1 MASAVRGEKCGRSL
15 IRELIVIL
23 ALVSMAGES
32 KASPFDPNFMIEGVQ
47 SEVVNP
53 FNRTIFNRFN
63 LTEEQILDIQ
73 NRSNPNLRDNT
84 GPSSNQ
90 YLQQVATHR
99 LIYTLSYNP
108 RLNDIAKRVQKA
120 ISNDPSVSVS
130 KEKAGF
136 PICEGE
142 TTRPEEWQLGNNVT
156 LQFASSVFI
165 SNNDDRLSSAL
176 LRLYKT
182 NPGQARDQNPGQV
195 PAQPVSTETP
205 GSTSPNCAEQP
216 PVGPQI
222 RVTVSIVLQ
231 QRKKQRKKR
240 TCNTAMLSSSAT
252 GWVEID
258 VKCALA
264 YWEQQH
270 RQNPRQQQPHLT
282 SSVVGIL
289 MIEVHDD
296 EENPLKPGLYFE
308 PPTCEQAEIAVPWSV
323 YRTEPFKSHLASW
336 TLPRKPRLDILFNG
350 SNSIKSIY
358 NTPKSKTYIEST
370 TSNSPTID
378 NQLDESGEY
387 ESQQR
392 GRTHLHH
399 RRHHHSHQ
407 QPESDSESAQLEA
420 EIEAEELMSSASNS
434 EQQMEPI
441 SNHHRHRTGHHHPH
455 QLHQHHQHHH
465 RHPKHHKIPTHKQ
478 E

>member
-1 MASAVRGEKCGRSL
+1 MANAMRGKRCGRSR
-15 IRELIVIL
+15 IRELILIL
-23 ALVSMAGES
+23 SLITMAGDS
-32 KASPFDPNFMIEGVQ
+32 RATPFDPSFFIEGVQ

-53 FNRTIFNRFN
+53 FNRTILNRFN
-63 LTEEQILDIQ
+63 LTEEQILSIQ
-73 NRSNPNLRDNT
+73 NRSNPNMRDDS
-84 GPSSNQ
+84 GQSSNQQ
-90 YLQQVATHR
+90 YLQQVATQ
-99 LIYTLSYNP
+99 
-108 RLNDIAKRVQKA
+108 RLNDIFKRVQKA
-120 ISNDPSVSVS
+120 ISNEPNGSVS

-136 PICEGE
+136 PICNAE
-142 TTRPEEWQLGNNVT
+142 TTSSEDWSQGNNVT

-182 NPGQARDQNPGQV
+182 NPGQTREQNPGQV
-195 PAQPVSTETP
+195 SAQPISTENP
-205 GSTSPNCAEQP
+205 GSTAPNCAEQP

-222 RVTVSIVLQ
+222 RVTVSIVHQ

-240 TCNTAMLSSSAT
+240 TCNTAMLSSSST

-270 RQNPRQQQPHLT
+270 RQQLRQQQPLQPQLT
-282 SSVVGIL
+282 ASVVGIL

-296 EENPLKPGLYFE
+296 EENLLRPGLYFA
-308 PPTCEQAEIAVPWSV
+308 PPTCDQADIAVPWSV

-336 TLPRKPRLDILFNG
+336 TLPRKPRLDISFNG
-350 SNSIKSIY
+350 SNSMKSTY
-358 NTPKSKTYIEST
+358 NTPKSRAFIEST

-378 NQLDESGEY
+378 NQLDESGEH
-387 ESQQR
+387 ESQHQQIQR
-392 GRTHLHH
+392 VNLVHH
-399 RRHHHSHQ
+399 RRHHHNHQ

-420 EIEAEELMSSASNS
+420 EIEATELMSSASNS

-441 SNHHRHRTGHHHPH
+441 SNHHRHRTGQHHPH
-455 QLHQHHQHHH
+455 QLHQHQHHHH
-465 RHPKHHKIPTHKQ
+465 RHTKHHRIPAHKL

>member
-1 MASAVRGEKCGRSL
+1 MSSLYLRGDIGPH
-15 IRELIVIL
+15 IRISI
-23 ALVSMAGES
+23 AM
-32 KASPFDPNFMIEGVQ
+32 
-47 SEVVNP
+47 
-53 FNRTIFNRFN
+53 
-63 LTEEQILDIQ
+63 
-73 NRSNPNLRDNT
+73 
-84 GPSSNQ
+84 
-90 YLQQVATHR
+90 
-99 LIYTLSYNP
+99 
-108 RLNDIAKRVQKA
+108 RLNDIFKRVQKA
-120 ISNDPSVSVS
+120 ISNEPNGSAS

-136 PICEGE
+136 PICNAE
-142 TTRPEEWQLGNNVT
+142 TTNPEQWSLGNNVT

-182 NPGQARDQNPGQV
+182 NPGQTREHNPGQAS
-195 PAQPVSTETP
+195 AQPISTENP
-205 GSTSPNCAEQP
+205 GNTAPNCAEQP

-222 RVTVSIVLQ
+222 RVTVSIVHQ
-231 QRKKQRKKR
+231 QRKKRKLERKKR
-240 TCNTAMLSSSAT
+240 TCNTAMLSSSST

-270 RQNPRQQQPHLT
+270 RQQLRQQQPLQPQLAA
-282 SSVVGIL
+282 SVVGIL

-296 EENPLKPGLYFE
+296 EENLLRPGLYFA
-308 PPTCEQAEIAVPWSV
+308 PPTCDQADIAVPWSV

-336 TLPRKPRLDILFNG
+336 TLPRKPRLDIFFNG
-350 SNSIKSIY
+350 SNSMKSSY
-358 NTPKSKTYIEST
+358 NTPKSRAFIEST

-378 NQLDESGEY
+378 NQLDESGDY
-387 ESQQR
+387 DSQQR
-392 GRTHLHH
+392 AHSQLVHH
-399 RRHHHSHQ
+399 RRHHHNHQ
-407 QPESDSESAQLEA
+407 QPESESESAQLEA

-455 QLHQHHQHHH
+455 HQLHQHHHHHH
-465 RHPKHHKIPTHKQ
+465 RHTKHHRIPAHKQ

>member
-1 MASAVRGEKCGRSL
+1 MASAVRSEKCGRSR
-15 IRELIVIL
+15 IRELILILLLVI
-23 ALVSMAGES
+23 MADES
-32 KASPFDPNFMIEGVQ
+32 RAAPFDPSFFMEGVQ

-53 FNRTIFNRFN
+53 FNRTILNRFN
-63 LTEEQILDIQ
+63 LTEEQIISIQ
-73 NRSNPNLRDNT
+73 NRSNPNMRNT
-84 GPSSNQ
+84 TAQSSNQQ

-99 LIYTLSYNP
+99 L
-108 RLNDIAKRVQKA
+108 NDIFKHLQKA
-120 ISNDPSVSVS
+120 ISNEPNGGVS

-136 PICEGE
+136 PICNAE
-142 TTRPEEWQLGNNVT
+142 TTSPEDWQQGDNVT
-156 LQFASSVFI
+156 LQFASSVFM
-165 SNNDDRLSSAL
+165 SNSDDRLSSAL
-176 LRLYKT
+176 LRLYKI
-182 NPGQARDQNPGQV
+182 NPGQNREQNPGQIT
-195 PAQPVSTETP
+195 AQPVSTETP
-205 GSTSPNCAEQP
+205 GNTSPNCAEQP

-222 RVTVSIVLQ
+222 RVTVSIVHQ

-270 RQNPRQQQPHLT
+270 RQQLRQQQPLQPQLT

-296 EENPLKPGLYFE
+296 EENPLKPGLFFG
-308 PPTCEQAEIAVPWSV
+308 PPTCDQAEIAVPWSV

-350 SNSIKSIY
+350 ANSMKDIY
-358 NTPKSKTYIEST
+358 NTPKSKAYIEST

-378 NQLDESGEY
+378 NQLDDSGDY

-392 GRTHLHH
+392 EKSHLHH
-399 RRHHHSHQ
+399 LRHHHSHQ
-407 QPESDSESAQLEA
+407 LDSESAQVEA
-420 EIEAEELMSSASNS
+420 EIEAEELLSSASNS
-434 EQQMEPI
+434 NSEQQVEPV

-455 QLHQHHQHHH
+455 QLHQHHHHQRH
-465 RHPKHHKIPTHKQ
+465 HPKHHRISTHKQ

>member
-1 MASAVRGEKCGRSL
+1 MASAVRGERCGRSR
-15 IRELIVIL
+15 IRELI
-23 ALVSMAGES
+23 LVLTLVTMSGNSRAI
-32 KASPFDPNFMIEGVQ
+32 PLDPSFFIEGVQ

-53 FNRTIFNRFN
+53 FNRTILNRFN
-63 LTEEQILDIQ
+63 LTEEQILSIQ
-73 NRSNPNLRDNT
+73 NRSNPNMRDSAGQT
-84 GPSSNQ
+84 SNQ
-90 YLQQVATHR
+90 QFLQQIATQ
-99 LIYTLSYNP
+99 
-108 RLNDIAKRVQKA
+108 RLNDILKNVQKA
-120 ISNDPSVSVS
+120 ISNEPNGSVS

-136 PICEGE
+136 PICNAE
-142 TTRPEEWQLGNNVT
+142 TTSPQEWPVGNNVT
-156 LQFASSVFI
+156 LTFASSVFT
-165 SNNDDRLSSAL
+165 SNSDDRLSSAV
-176 LRLYKT
+176 LRLYKI
-182 NPGQARDQNPGQV
+182 NPGQTRDQSGGQV
-195 PAQPVSTETP
+195 PAQPVSTETS
-205 GSTSPNCAEQP
+205 GSQAANCAEQP

-240 TCNTAMLSSSAT
+240 TCNTAMLSSSSS

-264 YWEQQH
+264 YWEQQQRQEQQH
-270 RQNPRQQQPHLT
+270 RQQLRPQPQLT
-282 SSVVGIL
+282 SSVVGTL
-289 MIEVHDD
+289 VIEVHDD

-308 PPTCEQAEIAVPWSV
+308 PPTCDQAEVAVPWRV

-336 TLPRKPRLDILFNG
+336 PLPRKPRLDILFNG
-350 SNSIKSIY
+350 SNYMKSIC
-358 NTPKSKTYIEST
+358 NTPKSRAYIEST

-378 NQLDESGEY
+378 NQLDESGEI
-387 ESQQR
+387 EC
-392 GRTHLHH
+392 LHH
-399 RRHHHSHQ
+399 RRHHNHNHSH
-407 QPESDSESAQLEA
+407 